1 MATLCLRFCDHYPD
15 LDRQTLLAGAICHD
29 LGKIWEFSGGLAN
42 DYTDAGRLVGH
53 INLCL
58 GKLDRHLAK
67 SGLNEELILHFQHL
81 ILSHHGL
88 YEYGS
93 PRLPQTAEAFA
104 LHYADNIDAKI
115 TQSRSL
121 FGELEDGESG
131 WSPYQKSL
139 ERQLFLAPKTPETE
153 SRKPHTSKRT
163 AAEPEAPRLNQCSL
177 L

>member
-1 MATLCLRFCDHYPD
+1 MRTEDTRVSWIKRYCRE
-15 LDRQTLLAGAICHD
+15 R
-29 LGKIWEFSGGLAN
+29 E
-42 DYTDAGRLVGH
+42 
-53 INLCL
+53 
-58 GKLDRHLAK
+58 
-67 SGLNEELILHFQHL
+67 
-81 ILSHHGL
+81 
-88 YEYGS
+88 GS

-139 ERQLFLAPKTPETE
+139 ERQLFQAPKTPEAE
-153 SRKPHTSKRT
+153 SRKPRTSKRT

>member
-1 MATLCLRFCDHYPD
+1 M
-15 LDRQTLLAGAICHD
+15 
-29 LGKIWEFSGGLAN
+29 
-42 DYTDAGRLVGH
+42 
-53 INLCL
+53 
-58 GKLDRHLAK
+58 
-67 SGLNEELILHFQHL
+67 
-81 ILSHHGL
+81 